1 MNGIMDV
8 DFYQADVVL
17 PKSRATSAF
26 FNKGMSLKKI
36 PLIFILI
43 SGLFGF
49 LVQAVFAGDPSGS
62 NTYSDSVQG
71 LKFSVNFAWIL
82 LSAFLVFNMQTGFTF
97 LGAGFV
103 QKKNTLNYLAMSF
116 MDFCVGALV
125 FWFFGF
131 ALMFGGSKLASGLSW
146 GNSFIGYSGFLL
158 LGDSYDVHTSVLW
171 MFQIMFAATA
181 CTIVT
186 GAVAERFKFHAHMI
200 YSIFLCGVLYPI
212 FGHWM
217 WGMGWL
223 QTLPFGVGARDF
235 AGSGV
240 VHGMGGLM
248 AFIAAWVVGPRYGKY
263 NPDGSPNVIHGHNLV
278 YIVIGTLTLIFGW
291 FGFNAGST
299 LAVTELRVSIIAVNT
314 FLSAAAGAITLLYL
328 SYFMTEKSDII
339 MACNGALAGCVAITA
354 SGAYVPH
361 WAAIVIGLIASLIM
375 RISLY
380 FIESK
385 LKIDDPVGAISVH
398 GANGLWGLLSVGIF
412 SDGTYGGVKGVIV
425 GSYWQLLA
433 QFIACV
439 TLIAWCFAVG
449 FLFFFVLKRTLGLRV
464 PVNIERSG
472 IDTYEH
478 GTSCYPGL

>member
-1 MNGIMDV
+1 LSCKKTG
-8 DFYQADVVL
+8 QHQ
-17 PKSRATSAF
+17 RF
-26 FNKGMSLKKI
+26 FNESRGLKKF
-36 PLIFILI
+36 PFIFILT
-43 SGLFGF
+43 SGLLGF

-62 NTYSDSVQG
+62 NTYSDSIQG

-82 LSAFLVFNMQTGFTF
+82 LSAFLVFNMQAGFTF

-116 MDFCVGALV
+116 IDFCVGALI
-125 FWFFGF
+125 FWLFGF

-146 GNSFIGYSGFLL
+146 GNKFIGYSGFLL

-171 MFQIMFAATA
+171 IFQIMFAVTA

-186 GAVAERFKFHAHMI
+186 GAVAERFKFHAHII
-200 YSIFLCGVLYPI
+200 YSIFVCGVLYPI

-217 WGMGWL
+217 WGKGWL
-223 QTLPFGVGARDF
+223 ETLPFGAGARDF

-240 VHGMGGLM
+240 VHGVGGLV
-248 AFIAAWVVGPRYGKY
+248 AFIAAWLVGPRYGKF
-263 NPDGSPNVIHGHNLV
+263 NPDGSPNVIHGHNLI

-299 LAVTELRVSIIAVNT
+299 LAVTELRVSVIAVNT
-314 FLSAAAGAITLLYL
+314 FLSATAGAVTVLYL
-328 SYFMTEKSDII
+328 SYFMTKKSDIV

-361 WAAIVIGLIASLIM
+361 WAAIVIGVIASLIT
-375 RISLY
+375 RTSLY

-412 SDGTYGGVKGVIV
+412 SDGTYGGVKGVIA
-425 GSYWQLLA
+425 GSGWQLLA

-439 TLIAWCFAVG
+439 TLIAWCFTVA
-449 FLFFFVLKRTLGLRV
+449 FAFFFVLKRTLGLRV
-464 PVNIERSG
+464 PVNVERSG

>member
-1 MNGIMDV
+1 MN
-8 DFYQADVVL
+8 
-17 PKSRATSAF
+17 
-26 FNKGMSLKKI
+26 LKKI
-36 PLIFILI
+36 PLIVILI
-43 SGLFGF
+43 SGLMVF

-62 NTYSDSVQG
+62 NTYSDSIQG
-71 LKFSVNFAWIL
+71 LKFSVNFAWTL
-82 LSAFLVFNMQTGFTF
+82 LSAFLVFNMQVGFAF

-116 MDFCVGALV
+116 MDFCVGACI
-125 FWFFGF
+125 FWLFGF
-131 ALMFGGSKLASGLSW
+131 ALMFGGSKLTPGLSC
-146 GNSFIGYSGFLL
+146 GNSFVGYSGFLL

-186 GAVAERFKFHAHMI
+186 GAVAERFKFHAHII

-217 WGMGWL
+217 WGKGWL

-361 WAAIVIGLIASLIM
+361 WAAIVIGVIASLIT

-412 SDGTYGGVKGVIV
+412 SDGTYGGVKGVIA
-425 GSYWQLLA
+425 GSCWQLLA

-439 TLIAWCFAVG
+439 TLIAWCFTVA
-449 FLFFFVLKRTLGLRV
+449 FAFFFVLKRTLGLRV

>member
-1 MNGIMDV
+1 MDV

-36 PLIFILI
+36 PFIFILI

>member
-1 MNGIMDV
+1 MIFV
-8 DFYQADVVL
+8 RLVL
-17 PKSRATSAF
+17 SCLFAGQHQRF
-26 FNKGMSLKKI
+26 FNEGMGLKKF
-36 PLIFILI
+36 PFIFILI
-43 SGLFGF
+43 SGLLGF

-62 NTYSDSVQG
+62 NTYSDSIQG
-71 LKFSVNFAWIL
+71 LKFSVNFAWTL
-82 LSAFLVFNMQTGFTF
+82 LSAFLVFNMQAGFTF

-116 MDFCVGALV
+116 MDFCVGAII
-125 FWFFGF
+125 FWLFGF

-186 GAVAERFKFHAHMI
+186 GAVAERFKFHTHMI
-200 YSIFLCGVLYPI
+200 YSVFLCGVLYPI

-217 WGMGWL
+217 WGKGWL

-240 VHGMGGLM
+240 VHGMGGLV
-248 AFIAAWVVGPRYGKY
+248 AFIAAWLVGPRYGKY

-278 YIVIGTLTLIFGW
+278 YIVIGTFTLIFGW

-299 LAVTELRVSIIAVNT
+299 LAVTELRVSVIAVNT
-314 FLSAAAGAITLLYL
+314 FLSAAAGAVTLLYL
-328 SYFMTEKSDII
+328 SYFMTKKSDII

-361 WAAIVIGLIASLIM
+361 WAAIVIGVIASLIT
-375 RISLY
+375 RSSLY

-425 GSYWQLLA
+425 GSCWQLLA

-439 TLIAWCFAVG
+439 TLIAWCFTAG

>member
-1 MNGIMDV
+1 MLSCFLG
-8 DFYQADVVL
+8 
-17 PKSRATSAF
+17 RTTSAF
-26 FNKGMSLKKI
+26 FNEGMSLKKI

-62 NTYSDSVQG
+62 NTYSDSIQG

-82 LSAFLVFNMQTGFTF
+82 LSAFLVFNMQAGFAF

-116 MDFCVGALV
+116 MNFCVGALI
-125 FWFFGF
+125 FWLFGF

-186 GAVAERFKFHAHMI
+186 GAVAERFKFHTHMI
-200 YSIFLCGVLYPI
+200 YSVFLCGMLYPI

-217 WGMGWL
+217 WGKGWL

-240 VHGMGGLM
+240 VHGMGGLV
-248 AFIAAWVVGPRYGKY
+248 AFIAAWMVGPRYGKY

-328 SYFMTEKSDII
+328 SYFMTKKSDII

-354 SGAYVPH
+354 SGAYVSH

-375 RISLY
+375 RLSLY

-398 GANGLWGLLSVGIF
+398 GAFRVNLFRWHLWRRKRSDSRVVLAAPCPIYSLCYANSMVFCGGLLVFLRFKTSP
-412 SDGTYGGVKGVIV
+412 GVEG
-425 GSYWQLLA
+425 
-433 QFIACV
+433 ACQ
-439 TLIAWCFAVG
+439 
-449 FLFFFVLKRTLGLRV
+449 
-464 PVNIERSG
+464 
-472 IDTYEH
+472 Y
-478 GTSCYPGL
+478 

>member
-1 MNGIMDV
+1 M
-8 DFYQADVVL
+8 
-17 PKSRATSAF
+17 
-26 FNKGMSLKKI
+26 KKI

-278 YIVIGTLTLIFGW
+278 YIVIGTFTLIFGW

-361 WAAIVIGLIASLIM
+361 WAAIVIGVIASLIM

-439 TLIAWCFAVG
+439 TLIAWCFTVSFA
-449 FLFFFVLKRTLGLRV
+449 FFFVLKRTLGLRV
-464 PVNIERSG
+464 PVNI
-472 IDTYEH
+472 
-478 GTSCYPGL
+478 

>member
-1 MNGIMDV
+1 LKIKEQQEQISIQN
-8 DFYQADVVL
+8 VL
-17 PKSRATSAF
+17 RQD
-26 FNKGMSLKKI
+26 GMFVYVLKKCTI
-36 PLIFILI
+36 VFVLFVGLYVFLIKDI
-43 SGLFGF
+43 
-49 LVQAVFAGDPSGS
+49 FAGDPSGC
-62 NTYSDSVQG
+62 NTYSDSIQG
-71 LKFSVNFAWIL
+71 LKFSVNFAWTL
-82 LSAFLVFNMQTGFTF
+82 LSAFLVFNMQAGFSF

-103 QKKNTLNYLAMSF
+103 QKKNTLNYLGMSF
-116 MDFCVGALV
+116 IDFCIGALI
-125 FWFFGF
+125 FWLFGF
-131 ALMFGGSKLASGLSW
+131 ALMFGGSKLAPGLSS
-146 GNSFIGYSGFLL
+146 GNHFIGYSGFLL
-158 LGDSYDVHTSVLW
+158 IGDSYDVSTSVLW

-186 GAVAERFKFHAHMI
+186 GAVAERFKFHAHII

-217 WGMGWL
+217 WGKGWL

-240 VHGMGGLM
+240 VHGMGGLI
-248 AFIAAWVVGPRYGKY
+248 AFIAAWIVGPRYGKY
-263 NPDGSPNVIHGHNLV
+263 NPDGSPNVIHGHNLT

-314 FLSAAAGAITLLYL
+314 FLSAAVGAVTLLYL
-328 SYFMTEKSDII
+328 SYFMTKKSDII

-361 WAAIVIGLIASLIM
+361 WGAIVIGIVASIIT
-375 RISLY
+375 RVSLY

-385 LKIDDPVGAISVH
+385 LKIDDPIGAVSVH

-412 SDGTYGGVKGVIV
+412 ADGTYGGVKGLIT
-425 GSYWQLLA
+425 GSGWQLLA

-439 TLIAWCFAVG
+439 TLMAWCFGVG
-449 FLFFFVLKRTLGLRV
+449 SLFFFIMKQLFGLRV
-464 PVNIERSG
+464 PANIERSG
-472 IDTYEH
+472 IDVYEH
-478 GTSCYPGL
+478 GTSCYPGM

>member
-1 MNGIMDV
+1 M
-8 DFYQADVVL
+8 
-17 PKSRATSAF
+17 K
-26 FNKGMSLKKI
+26 LKRYS
-36 PLIFILI
+36 FVFVLI
-43 SGLFGF
+43 SGLLGF
-49 LVQAVFAGDPSGS
+49 LAQSVFAGDPSGS
-62 NTYSDSVQG
+62 NTYSDSIQG
-71 LKFSVNFAWIL
+71 LKFSVNFAWTL
-82 LSAFLVFNMQTGFTF
+82 LSAFLVFNMQAGFTF

-116 MDFCVGALV
+116 MDFCVGALI
-125 FWFFGF
+125 FWLFGF

-186 GAVAERFKFHAHMI
+186 GAVAERFKFHTHMI
-200 YSIFLCGVLYPI
+200 YSVFLCGVLYPI

-217 WGMGWL
+217 WGKGWL

-240 VHGMGGLM
+240 VHGMGGLV
-248 AFIAAWVVGPRYGKY
+248 AFIAAWLVGPRYGKY

-314 FLSAAAGAITLLYL
+314 FLSAAAGAVTLLYL
-328 SYFMTEKSDII
+328 SYFMTKKSDII

-361 WAAIVIGLIASLIM
+361 WAAILIGVIASLIT

-425 GSYWQLLA
+425 GSCWQLLA

-439 TLIAWCFAVG
+439 TLIAWCFTVG
-449 FLFFFVLKRTLGLRV
+449 SLFFFVLKRLLGLRV

-478 GTSCYPGL
+478 GTSCYPGM